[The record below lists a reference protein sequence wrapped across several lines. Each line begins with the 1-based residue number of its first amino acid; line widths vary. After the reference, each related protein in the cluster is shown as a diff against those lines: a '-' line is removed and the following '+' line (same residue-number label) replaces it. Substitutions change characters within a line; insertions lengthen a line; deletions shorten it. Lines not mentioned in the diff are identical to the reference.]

1 MKLKTFYINMNKDK
15 IRNEEM
21 IQELN
26 KTNLDYERFCGY
38 DGSLLDKNQLKKK
51 GILSNFARL
60 FNSNKMIGCAYS
72 HIMLYKYIET
82 LEIDYALILEDDI
95 LILNPELNYTKEI
108 TKLIL
113 NYNLL
118 NPKWQI
124 IRLHSMGFDLGSAAA
139 YIISKNNIH
148 ELSNIRLYY
157 HIDNQQSFQYN
168 IIHLN
173 TLFSTKDREIHYNN
187 PFFNIFIQ
195 NQKIG
200 FYLHQH
206 CFHIFNK
213 TIYGYHIFHFIL
225 LTFLFNKTIR
235 AK

>member
-1 MKLKTFYINMNKDK
+1 MKLKTFYINMDKDK

-26 KTNLDYERFCGY
+26 KTNLDYERFSGY
-38 DGSLLDKNQLKKK
+38 DGLLLNKNKLKKQE
-51 GILSNFARL
+51 ILSNFSIL
-60 FNSNKMIGCAYS
+60 FNTNKMIGCAYS
-72 HIMLYKYIET
+72 HIMLYKYIEK
-82 LEIDYALILEDDI
+82 LDIDYAVILEDDI
-95 LILNPELNYTKEI
+95 LVLNPELNYTTEI
-108 TKLIL
+108 TNLIL
-113 NYNLL
+113 KYNLL

-124 IRLHSMGFDLGSAAA
+124 IRLHSIGFDLGSAAA
-139 YIISKNNIH
+139 YIISKNNTHI
-148 ELSNIRLYY
+148 LSNIKLYY

-173 TLFSTKDREIHYNN
+173 TLFSTKDRRICYNN
-187 PFFNIFIQ
+187 PFLNICIQ

-213 TIYGYHIFHFIL
+213 TIYGYHIFYFIL
-225 LTFLFNKTIR
+225 LTILFNKTIR
-235 AK
+235 PK